1 MIHDSNEGIY
11 GSFARVYDI
20 FMDNVPTKKP
30 NKSKVKPRPWLKWT
44 IFAVACGLLLKRDHP
59 DKKKP

>member
-1 MIHDSNEGIY
+1 
-11 GSFARVYDI
+11 
-20 FMDNVPTKKP
+20 MDNVPTKKP

-44 IFAVACGLLLKRDHP
+44 IFAVACGLLLKRDQP